1 MVKRIYCVPLPPDKR
16 RSKHFTLTV
25 TREEKQDGIYSK
37 FQVKRIYICIQQEEV
52 VVGYVVNL
60 KYSSVGYIVNL
71 KYSSVGYVVNLKY
84 SSVGYVV
91 TLNYSSVGYIVI
103 LKYSSIGYIV
113 TLKYSSVGY
122 LVALKNSS
130 AGYVVTLKYSSVG
143 YVVTLKH
150 SSLGYIATLN
160 RCVWESVWMWEWTL
174 RSEYQRGDCCS
185 GLGGQRMFI
194 FWWPYQTCWM
204 LN

>member
-1 MVKRIYCVPLPPDKR
+1 MPLPPDKR

-52 VVGYVVNL
+52 V
-60 KYSSVGYIVNL
+60 
-71 KYSSVGYVVNLKY
+71 VGYVVNLKY

-150 SSLGYIATLN
+150 SSLGYIATLKQMRVRVCLTVGVDFTERIPKGRLLFQTGGPAN
-160 RCVWESVWMWEWTL
+160 VYFLMALPNMLNVELIYTGTL
-174 RSEYQRGDCCS
+174 L
-185 GLGGQRMFI
+185 LGGLI
-194 FWWPYQTCWM
+194 EAVAKGVGK
-204 LN
+204 